1 MWQPVL
7 TISGYILGILGLVM
21 LVPVGFEVSIGG
33 RLWSPFMTSALL
45 SFFFG
50 FSLFLSNYTKFERIN
65 LKQAYLITTVS
76 WILVCAFSAVP
87 FLLYGSAI
95 HVADALFESMAGL
108 TGTSATIMTD
118 VEALPPAILLW
129 RSLLNGIGG
138 LGIVIFAVALLPFLE
153 IGGMQ
158 IFQRENSDSSDK
170 FMPKFSYIAK
180 RIVAVYLFLIS
191 LCCVVYILCGMSVFD
206 AVNQAMSVIGTG
218 GFSTKNNS
226 IAGFNSV
233 WIELATMVFMI
244 CGALPMTFYVLLMRG
259 GDADKNRQVRSFFKI
274 ILFVGLCLT
283 FYVYATTDYTLLSS
297 LRYCFFTAISLVT
310 TTGLASCNF
319 LQWGV
324 WTTAMVLFLSLIGG
338 CTGSTGGSI
347 KILRWQVIYAFL
359 RKYLLSAIEPHR
371 VIPIKI
377 GSLNVSEKVT
387 MSVFV
392 YLFSFLICLG
402 FFSFV
407 VSLCGVDFST
417 AFAAVMACITNV
429 GLGAVDA
436 IGPEGNFAFFSAN
449 LKMLFVFIMFLGRL
463 EVITVLV
470 LFSKSFWR

>member
-1 MWQPVL
+1 
-7 TISGYILGILGLVM
+7 
-21 LVPVGFEVSIGG
+21 
-33 RLWSPFMTSALL
+33 
-45 SFFFG
+45 
-50 FSLFLSNYTKFERIN
+50 
-65 LKQAYLITTVS
+65 
-76 WILVCAFSAVP
+76 
-87 FLLYGSAI
+87 
-95 HVADALFESMAGL
+95 
-108 TGTSATIMTD
+108 
-118 VEALPPAILLW
+118 
-129 RSLLNGIGG
+129 
-138 LGIVIFAVALLPFLE
+138 
-153 IGGMQ
+153 
-158 IFQRENSDSSDK
+158 
-170 FMPKFSYIAK
+170 
-180 RIVAVYLFLIS
+180 
-191 LCCVVYILCGMSVFD
+191 
-206 AVNQAMSVIGTG
+206 
-218 GFSTKNNS
+218 
-226 IAGFNSV
+226 
-233 WIELATMVFMI
+233 
-244 CGALPMTFYVLLMRG
+244 MTFYVLLMRG